1 MIKTLKAVAF
11 LLPLT
16 FCSIGF
22 VGSATPWTAS
32 WATQN
37 QDIYF
42 LKGDPPKKD
51 LVNLKVRPSMD
62 LAKVVSNF
70 QQQYPRATAEL
81 IDEAQVT
88 MNDLYKP
95 GSSYG
100 DKSSAFIVL
109 LEQYKAGVG
118 KEPTPIV
125 GNTLHAAKCQQYIVG
140 LRKKAVAPLPPEAIG
155 SLQNEIKKMEE
166 AITWADNYKANNK
179 PAIPKWAKEWKA
191 DLGG

>member
-1 MIKTLKAVAF
+1 MIKTLKTVAF

-22 VGSATPWTAS
+22 VGSTTPWATS
-32 WATQN
+32 WAAES
-37 QDIYF
+37 QDIYY

-51 LVNLKVRPSMD
+51 LVNLKVKPSMD

-81 IDEAQVT
+81 IDEAQTT

-118 KEPTPIV
+118 KEPVPIV
-125 GNTLHAAKCQQYIVG
+125 GTTLHATKCQQYIVG
-140 LRKKAVAPLPPEAIG
+140 LRKKAVAPLPPEAIS
-155 SLQNEIKKMEE
+155 SLQNEIQKMEE
-166 AITWADNYKANNK
+166 AIAWADNYKANNK
-179 PAIPKWAKEWKA
+179 PAIPKWAKAWKA